1 MIRTVG
7 CLGAGQL
14 GRMLA
19 LAGRPLDIALRFL
32 DPGTH
37 PPAAPVGELHVGRYD
52 DPAALER
59 FAAGLTH
66 VTYEFEN
73 VPVAALERVGRS
85 ARIFPPARALAEGS
99 DRLREKAHFQALG
112 IPVAEHAPVDG
123 LESLAAALARVGL
136 PAVLKTRRSGYD
148 GKGQAVVRT
157 EEEARRALAALG
169 GTPLLLE
176 RLVPFTREVSAIA
189 VRSQQG
195 EVRMYPLV
203 ENVHR
208 EGILRVSRAPAPGLA
223 PGLEEAARGYVGRL
237 MDDLG
242 FVGVL
247 TLEMFEEGGRLLA
260 NEMAPRVHNSGH
272 WTLEGAETS
281 QFENHLRAGL
291 GLPLGA
297 TGARGHA
304 GMVNLVGSV
313 PPLEALLAIE
323 GAHVHLYGK
332 DARPARKLGHV
343 TVVAASAAER
353 DRRLSA
359 VQALVEASQAPA

>member
-1 MIRTVG
+1 MTRVVG

-19 LAGRPLDIALRFL
+19 LAGRPLDIAVRFL
-32 DPGTH
+32 DPAPQ
-37 PPAAPVGELHVGRYD
+37 PPAGPVGELHAGRYD

-59 FAAGLTH
+59 FAAGLAH
-66 VTYEFEN
+66 VTFEFEN
-73 VPVAALERVGRS
+73 VPVAALEHVGRR
-85 ARIFPPARALAEGS
+85 AEVFPPVRALAEGS
-99 DRLREKAHFQALG
+99 DRLREKARFQRLG
-112 IPVAEHAPVDG
+112 IPVAAHAPVDDAA
-123 LESLAAALARVGL
+123 SLATALATVGL

-148 GKGQAVVRT
+148 GKGQAVVRS

-169 GTPLLLE
+169 PGLLME
-176 RLVPFTREVSAIA
+176 RLVPFTREVSALA
-189 VRSQQG
+189 VRTPRG

-208 EGILRVSRAPAPGLA
+208 EGILRTSRAPAPGLS
-223 PGLEEAARGYVGRL
+223 PQLEEAARGYVTRL

-247 TLEMFEEGGRLLA
+247 ALEMFEEGGRLLA

-272 WTLEGAETS
+272 WTIEGAETS

-291 GLPLGA
+291 HLPLGSTA
-297 TGARGHA
+297 ARGHA
-304 GMVNLVGSV
+304 GMANLVGTL
-313 PPLEALLAIE
+313 PPLEALLALE

-332 DARPARKLGHV
+332 EPRPGRKLGHV
-343 TVVAASAAER
+343 TVVAGSAVER
-353 DRRLSA
+353 DRRLAA
-359 VQALVEASQAPA
+359 VERLVGGC